1 MVRIG
6 VVSSSDPAT
15 ATVRVAFDDKGGV
28 VSYDLPVLQRQTLQN
43 KDYAVPEPGEHVVCL
58 FMPNGNAQGF
68 CLGAFYSDVDT
79 PKEESLDVRAVE
91 FSDGTRIAYDR
102 SSHTLTI
109 DCVGNIVIR
118 GARIYLN

>member
-6 VVSSSDPAT
+6 VVSSSDPAA
-15 ATVRVAFDDKGGV
+15 ATVRVAFDDKDGV
-28 VSYDLPVLQRQTLQN
+28 VSYDLPVLQRQTLKN

-68 CLGAFYSDVDT
+68 CLGAFYSDVDK
-79 PKEESLDVRAVE
+79 PKEASLDVRALE

-102 SSHTLTI
+102 GSHTLTI

-118 GARIYLN
+118 GARIDLN